1 MGRID
6 RQINL
11 PVKGVFMALNFAAVF
26 YAISNCSMLIQ
37 ILSSPN
43 RQSFDMSCE
52 SLGESGKSPHRGASI
67 EIARV
72 RKHPSPPT
80 RRDKRKGHGRSQGT
94 NGRGQLRGCASTRF
108 SVPRGDTAKVGG
120 CVRGPIRGG
129 QVPQPRGK
137 IRVRALRSSARF
149 TET

>member
-1 MGRID
+1 MCRID

-52 SLGESGKSPHRGASI
+52 
-67 EIARV
+67 
-72 RKHPSPPT
+72 
-80 RRDKRKGHGRSQGT
+80 
-94 NGRGQLRGCASTRF
+94 
-108 SVPRGDTAKVGG
+108 
-120 CVRGPIRGG
+120 
-129 QVPQPRGK
+129 VPQPRGK